1 MLPELGTSRAA
12 GTQRWWGPESPR
24 VRRVE
29 GRGTVDPEE
38 VPGALATASRTAPFP
53 GIPEPHR
60 ISEYPVLQ
68 TSWESA
74 L

>member
-1 MLPELGTSRAA
+1 M
-12 GTQRWWGPESPR
+12 R
-24 VRRVE
+24 VKRVE
-29 GRGTVDPEE
+29 GKGTADPEE

-60 ISEYPVLQ
+60 ISEYPVPQ
-68 TSWESA
+68 TSWEAA